1 MNFWTSIFISSLKT
15 LPFGQLSLTLPDG
28 KKYNFSGYQK
38 GPSAQLKIKN
48 YDSIKKL

>member
-28 KKYNFSGYQK
+28 KNYNFSGYQK
-38 GPSAQLKIKN
+38 GPSAQLKIKKYN
-48 YDSIKKL
+48 